1 MRVVRTRSGPGNR
14 LVVHIAVPAVRRGV
28 DRVSLAS
35 LLPVG
40 ANRLEAVAVGEGGPL
55 PPYVKEVLAVGE
67 IAPRGDE
74 VVAVFRESNSL
85 ENEGPQT
92 YPKLR

>member
-1 MRVVRTRSGPGNR
+1 MASACLSAHAEVALFYSKG
-14 LVVHIAVPAVRRGV
+14 
-28 DRVSLAS
+28 SLT
-35 LLPVG
+35 
-40 ANRLEAVAVGEGGPL
+40 
-55 PPYVKEVLAVGE
+55 VLWE
-67 IAPRGDE
+67 HPRGDE